1 MQIRMCAALWFVC
14 VLILNGAL
22 LGPSS
27 AVRSVDTEY
36 VYLPLVQRT
45 ITPTIDHD
53 HDHGDEERHETDSE
67 RACACAHKESAPHS
81 ASTTPRLLLG
91 EPLSFAPL
99 VNVCMYLWHMNAR
112 A

>member
-1 MQIRMCAALWFVC
+1 MRAALWFVC

-27 AVRSVDTEY
+27 IVRSVDSEY

-45 ITPTIDHD
+45 ITPTVD
-53 HDHGDEERHETDSE
+53 HDHGDEERDETDSE